1 LLIYC
6 IVITRQ
12 DRPAGCL
19 LGPEFFARDTLE
31 VAREVLGKLL
41 VRESG
46 GEVRWGRLVEVEAYC
61 GPEDLA
67 AHSSRGLTP
76 RTRVM
81 YGPPGHA
88 YVYFVY
94 GMHHCLNLVT
104 REAGVP
110 QAVLLRALEP
120 GPGVGR
126 CSGPALLCRALG
138 VDRSLNGVALEPPA
152 LYLLDDG
159 FRPDPAQVFR
169 TPRIGVGYAREWSEL
184 PWRFCIDS
192 PHLSGPLNRRRS
204 SSARAT
210 SEAASSDG
218 PSSAR
223 PARKPTSERASRSA
237 ATSERTRSAP

>member
-1 LLIYC
+1 LFIYC
-6 IVITRQ
+6 IVPSRTE
-12 DRPAGCL
+12 RPSGRL
-19 LGPEFFARDTLE
+19 LEPAFFARHTLE
-31 VAREVLGKLL
+31 VARDLLGKLL
-41 VRESG
+41 VREVG
-46 GEVRWGRLVEVEAYC
+46 DEVRWGRLVEVEAYC

-81 YGPPGHA
+81 FGPPGHA
-88 YVYFVY
+88 YVYLIY

-104 REAGVP
+104 REEGVP
-110 QAVLLRALEP
+110 QAVLLRGLEP
-120 GPGVGR
+120 GPDVGR

-138 VDRSLNGVALEPPA
+138 IDRRLNGAPLEPPA

-159 FRPDPAQVFR
+159 FRPDPADVFQ
-169 TPRIGVGYAREWSEL
+169 TPRIGVDYAREWSEL
-184 PWRFCIDS
+184 PWRFCVAS

-210 SEAASSDG
+210 RVAASSDG
-218 PSSAR
+218 SSSAR

-237 ATSERTRSAP
+237 ATSESTRSAP